1 MPEEKPKPTPARKG
15 RLKAWL
21 PAFLGT
27 AILIWILHPF
37 ALSWILT
44 KGLEAWSSANHLAFT
59 AENVTARFDGP
70 AIVRGIK
77 LRPLPGSRIAT
88 SLDIRLLEGNWS
100 GISSLFSD
108 SEAFLRNLKITGV
121 SGVWDLSR
129 DEAPTDSPTAGDLRR
144 WMPGEVL
151 IEVPAL
157 DLIAKNE
164 KWLLRDFALHVSESM
179 AGQLEAGS
187 FALYLNGYSKT
198 LGPLRARTAWKNG
211 TLWLAGM
218 ELAEG
223 ITVENLSLNLLHAG
237 GPEIALTAECFG
249 GSLRSDLTFRTS
261 GRTLDLAAWA
271 SNIPLDRLSSLL
283 GIPGEITGK
292 LAEGRLTYRGRPD
305 RPADAEASLR
315 LMAEGFHWNKRGWE
329 SLEVGAS
336 LIHRRLVV
344 TDFDLH
350 QKENSLNFNGEI
362 SLAEG
367 WAQIAQS
374 PFLLNFKADIRELGA
389 LAGLLGDPLSE
400 ASGRMSASGS
410 VTGHPGELDG
420 YLNIEASNVSF
431 RTLPPSSLR
440 MESVFRKNEI
450 DVVVCD
456 LYSRKDTAS
465 LRGTIG
471 IGAPH
476 QYAAELEARIADLAV
491 YLSPF
496 HAPAAERIYAGAL
509 DVKWQGDGNLKSHSG
524 AFDLKLHEFVSGPT
538 PSGLTGKFE
547 GTYSPQNLYFSKM
560 ELVNGPLKLDSR
572 ATVAGSGITLKDVEL
587 KSGST
592 SILEG
597 SAFVP
602 MDLFAVLG
610 GKAWA
615 ASINAERE
623 AYIRLATP
631 KELNLRSILQLAGQN
646 VPLDGQVR
654 LNVEAGGPSARL
666 SVKGD
671 LTCRDLLWKLPGTV
685 VPSSSLNMK
694 FSAAGGAAVLTGL
707 LETKN
712 LPPVTLSAHMPF
724 GLVLAE
730 SGEWKWTNPAGT
742 FDAMLDFPRSDLAVF
757 RPFLPK
763 LQRLSGSVS
772 GKVEFSGTIGAPR
785 TNGRLELRG
794 GGFEISSRLPAVEKT
809 EALLSFDGQKIK
821 VERFSGE
828 IGAGPFQISG
838 GVGISNPANPVWDLQ
853 LRGEK
858 VLIARDAGMRI
869 RANVQAG
876 FKGDNAAGALQGTV
890 RLVDGRIFR
899 RFEITPFL
907 LVAPAETSDEE
918 FQPPVT
924 PGAVPAPFSHWTL
937 DVKVENE
944 SPFLIK
950 GNIASGEIIPNISL
964 KGTLGEPVPV
974 GRISLKDVQAF
985 LPFTTMDIPDGR
997 VDFLPDS
1004 PWIPLLDVRGTAR
1017 TPDYEINAYAFGPLN
1032 EKKLILRSEPPLP
1045 QEAIILLLT
1054 TGIASEGRISGPGL
1068 GEAAAGQGALFLL
1081 RSFARQLDLPGFD
1094 TDAFLNRLQVQAVP
1108 ARVLGEQA
1116 TVRGKFRLFENLDLV
1131 TERDGYGFFN
1141 AGATYTWQFR

>member
-1 MPEEKPKPTPARKG
+1 M
-15 RLKAWL
+15 KAWL
-21 PAFLGT
+21 LAFLGT
-27 AILIWILHPF
+27 AILIWLLHPL
-37 ALSWILT
+37 ALSWVLT
-44 KGLEAWSSANHLAFT
+44 KGLEAWSSANHLSFS
-59 AENVTARFDGP
+59 AEKVMARFDGP
-70 AIVRGIK
+70 VAIHGIK
-77 LRPLPGSRIAT
+77 LRALPASRLAT
-88 SLDIRLLEGNWS
+88 SLDIRLLEWNWS

-108 SEAFLRNLKITGV
+108 SERYVRNLKISGIT
-121 SGVWDLSR
+121 GVWDLSGG
-129 DEAPTDSPTAGDLRR
+129 ETPQSAAPARDLRR
-144 WMPGEVL
+144 WLPGEIR

-157 DLIAKNE
+157 DLVGKNE
-164 KWLLRDFALHVSESM
+164 KWLIRDFSLHVSDSM

-198 LGPLRARTAWKNG
+198 FGPLRARTAWKNG

-223 ITVENLSLNLLHAG
+223 ITVENLSLNFLHAEG
-237 GPEIALTAECFG
+237 LAIALTAESFG

-261 GRTLDLAAWA
+261 GGTLDMAAWA
-271 SNIPLDRLSSLL
+271 SNIPLDRLASLL

-292 LAEGRLTYRGRPD
+292 LAEGRFTYRGRPD
-305 RPADAEASLR
+305 RPADAEASVR

-367 WAQIAQS
+367 WAQIAKS

-400 ASGRMSASGS
+400 ASGRMSAAGS

-420 YLNIEASNVSF
+420 YLNIEASDVSF

-476 QYAAELEARIADLAV
+476 QYAAELDARIADLAV
-491 YLSPF
+491 YLTPF
-496 HAPAAERIYAGAL
+496 HAPGAERIYAGAL

-524 AFDLKLHEFVSGPT
+524 AFDLKLQEFVSGAT

-547 GTYSPQNLYFSKM
+547 GTYSPQNLYFSRM
-560 ELVNGPLKLDSR
+560 ELENGPLKLDTR
-572 ATVAGSGITLKDVEL
+572 ATVASSGITLKDVEL
-587 KSGST
+587 KSGNT
-592 SILEG
+592 SLLEG

-610 GKAWA
+610 GKPWA
-615 ASINAERE
+615 ASIDAERD

-631 KELNLRSILQLAGQN
+631 KELNLRSLLQLAGQN

-671 LTCRDLLWKLPGTV
+671 LTCRELLWKLPGTN
-685 VPSSSLNMK
+685 VPASSLNMK
-694 FSAAGGAAVLTGL
+694 FSAAEGTAVLTGL

-712 LPPVTLSAHMPF
+712 LPPVTLSARMPF
-724 GLVLAE
+724 GLVRAE
-730 SGEWKWTNPAGT
+730 SGEWKWANPAGT
-742 FDAMLDFPRSDLAVF
+742 FDALLDFPRSELAVF

-794 GGFEISSRLPAVEKT
+794 GGFEISSRAPAVEKA
-809 EALLSFDGQKIK
+809 EAQLSFDGKRIRI
-821 VERFSGE
+821 ERLSGE

-838 GVGISNPANPVWDLQ
+838 GVEISNPSNPAWDLQ

-858 VLIARDAGMRI
+858 VLLARDAGMRL
-869 RANVQAG
+869 RANVQAT
-876 FKGDNAAGALQGTV
+876 FKGDNAAGELRGTV

-907 LVAPAETSDEE
+907 LVAPAESSAAG
-918 FQPPVT
+918 FQPPVP
-924 PGAVPAPFSHWTL
+924 PGAVPAPFDRWAL

-950 GNIASGEIIPNISL
+950 GNIASGEIIPNVSL
-964 KGTLGEPVPV
+964 KGTVGAPVPV
-974 GRISLKDVQAF
+974 GRITLKDVQAF
-985 LPFTTMDIPDGR
+985 LPFTTMNIADGR

-1004 PWIPLLDVRGTAR
+1004 PWIPLLDVRGTAQ
-1017 TPDYEINAYAFGPLN
+1017 TPDYEIHAYAFGPLN
-1032 EKKLILRSEPPLP
+1032 ENKLILRSEPPLP
-1045 QEAIILLLT
+1045 QEALILLLT
-1054 TGIASEGRISGPGL
+1054 TGIASEGRISGPGF

-1081 RSFARQLDLPGFD
+1081 RSFARQLDLPGID
-1094 TDAFLNRLQVQAVP
+1094 TDTFLNRLQVQAIP

-1116 TVRGKFRLFENLDLV
+1116 TMRGKFRLFDNLDLV